1 MLGTNRNPLCDR
13 VWAGQEQPRNDC
25 PWPTYSVQVI
35 YCMNAF
41 WLWFL
46 RTKYFIKKK
55 TCYWPLVT
63 HHHPRAAPE
72 REELRRWRG
81 WMFQERNFWSRR
93 QIILIPTSIALLRGG
108 GGASWPF
115 SSLKYLI
122 FSTPTPQVDMADM
135 LRSLATQK
143 PTGAIDVCA
152 LFTND

>member
-25 PWPTYSVQVI
+25 PWPTYSLQVI

-46 RTKYFIKKK
+46 RTKYFIKKNLLLAIGDSPSSSSSPG
-55 TCYWPLVT
+55 T
-63 HHHPRAAPE
+63 
-72 REELRRWRG
+72 RG
-81 WMFQERNFWSRR
+81 AKEMTWMDVPGEKLLEPKANNPCSYVYC
-93 QIILIPTSIALLRGG
+93 IAEGG
-108 GGASWPF
+108 EASWPF